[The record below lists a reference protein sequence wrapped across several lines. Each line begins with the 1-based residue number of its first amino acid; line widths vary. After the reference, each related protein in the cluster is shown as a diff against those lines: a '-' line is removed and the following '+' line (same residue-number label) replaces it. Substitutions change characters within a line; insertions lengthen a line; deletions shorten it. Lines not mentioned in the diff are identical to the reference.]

1 MSTQTTT
8 TAAPRALA
16 GTTDRRAP
24 LTYLRLELKR
34 TIRNRRLLTFTFG
47 FPLVLFLVIAGPQRD
62 DQSLGG
68 SGIPAVVY
76 FMAGLAAWGTMTAM
90 IATGAR
96 IAAERSSGWQRQL
109 RITPLTPAQYLGAK
123 VATSYAIAVVALLLM
138 YVAGYLMGARVEAL
152 RWVEMTLQIL
162 VGLLPFAA
170 LGVLIGHLVSAD
182 SVGPLMGGGVAIIA
196 FLSGTWFPL
205 DQGSTLYDIGRQL
218 PSYWLVQAGRI
229 GTGAG
234 GWPLY
239 GWVVLVVWS
248 VVLWALALRAF
259 RRDTARA

>member
-1 MSTQTTT
+1 MSTRTAVTAPTTT
-8 TAAPRALA
+8 RGARGPS
-16 GTTDRRAP
+16 P
-24 LTYLRLELKR
+24 LTYMRLELRR
-34 TIRNRRLLTFTFG
+34 TLRNRRLLTFTFG
-47 FPLVLFLVIAGPQRD
+47 FPLVLFLVVAGPQRHEQD
-62 DQSLGG
+62 LAG

-76 FMAGLAAWGTMTAM
+76 FMSGLAAWGTMTAM

-96 IAAERSSGWQRQL
+96 IAAERQSGWQRQL
-109 RITPLTPAQYLGAK
+109 RITPLSPARYLGAK
-123 VATSYAIAVVALLLM
+123 VAVSYAIAVVALVLM
-138 YVAGYLMGARVEAL
+138 YAAGIAMGAHVQAVRL
-152 RWVEMTLQIL
+152 VEMTLQIL

-170 LGVLIGHLVSAD
+170 LGVFIGHKVTAD

-205 DQGSTLYDIGRQL
+205 DEGSTLYDIGREL

-234 GWPLY
+234 GWPLH
-239 GWVVLVVWS
+239 GWIVLLVWS
-248 VVLWALALRAF
+248 VLLWALALRAF